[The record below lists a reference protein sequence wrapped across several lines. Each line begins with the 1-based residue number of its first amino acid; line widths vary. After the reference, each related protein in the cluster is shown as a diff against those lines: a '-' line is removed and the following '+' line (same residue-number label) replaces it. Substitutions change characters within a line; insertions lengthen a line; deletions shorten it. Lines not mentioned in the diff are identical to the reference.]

1 MAMAVTTVGADIN
14 PQKAVAGAAKMAAVA
29 VAGAEAA
36 AAVADIVFHVCQKF
50 YMCIRAYSNV

>member
-1 MAMAVTTVGADIN
+1 MAVTTVGADIN